1 MINLIS
7 PDCQAE
13 PSAASSRGFSFQRI
27 SQGKTRHL
35 PYLRSCYFYHRDIRG
50 FLWFHLMSGSII
62 VQKSTSS
69 YWSRLVSSYLA
80 QDSSDASNDD
90 YSSDKSEEL
99 TRDVKHQLP
108 PTSLPVSQPLRL
120 GDLEADHGN
129 RSLACVHG
137 FERCWGLF

>member
-1 MINLIS
+1 
-7 PDCQAE
+7 
-13 PSAASSRGFSFQRI
+13 
-27 SQGKTRHL
+27 
-35 PYLRSCYFYHRDIRG
+35 
-50 FLWFHLMSGSII
+50 MSGSII

-108 PTSLPVSQPLRL
+108 PTSLPVSQLRL

-129 RSLACVHG
+129 RSLACMASKGVG
-137 FERCWGLF
+137 DYFNARREEATTIATLESRISTIASVDPVCSRLDS

>member
-1 MINLIS
+1 
-7 PDCQAE
+7 
-13 PSAASSRGFSFQRI
+13 
-27 SQGKTRHL
+27 
-35 PYLRSCYFYHRDIRG
+35 
-50 FLWFHLMSGSII
+50 MSGSII

-129 RSLACVHG
+129 RSLACMASKGVG
-137 FERCWGLF
+137 DYFNARREEATTIATLESRISTIASVDPVCSRLDS